1 MAKWQRF
8 GDGTWVNVDQVEV
21 VRVEEDGDGPGWKLA
36 ATFASGA
43 TYALGSAED
52 REMLVDCTDVLL
64 RDEVGD
70 HLRALAE
77 MPDAFDALDA
87 PEAPDALD
95 TFETPDVIDLRDDS
109 PILAPAPA
117 AAPAFAR
124 GRGWRFWRP
133 GGHVAPALERADSP
147 GQADGVHLQP
157 VG

>member
-21 VRVEEDGDGPGWKLA
+21 VRVEEDDEGAGWKLT

-43 TYALGSAED
+43 VYALGSAED
-52 REMLVDCTDVLL
+52 RDMLVDCTDVLL

-77 MPDAFDALDA
+77 MPDMPETPNAIDALD
-87 PEAPDALD
+87 
-95 TFETPDVIDLRDDS
+95 TPDVIDLRDES

-124 GRGWRFWRP
+124 GRGWRFWRT
-133 GGHVAPALERADSP
+133 ANQDTPALDLADSP
-147 GQADGVHLQP
+147 GQADGVQLQP

>member
-21 VRVEEDGDGPGWKLA
+21 VRVEEDGGGAGWKLI

-43 TYALGSAED
+43 TYALGSAAD

-64 RDEVGD
+64 RDEAGD

-77 MPDAFDALDA
+77 MPDTV
-87 PEAPDALD
+87 DALD
-95 TFETPDVIDLRDDS
+95 TPDVFEAPDVIDLRDDS
-109 PILAPAPA
+109 PILAPA
-117 AAPAFAR
+117 AAPARAR

-133 GGHVAPALERADSP
+133 ATHTAPALEHADAP
-147 GQADGVHLQP
+147 GQPEGVQLQP